1 MKLYGVYS
9 VMGNFWSW
17 KTFGTFLEVA
27 QLDKEKNF
35 IIANVPYKFVDL
47 FYSLPDELYAII
59 ENLEKWIR
67 ATNDDVETYYLSQ
80 FDYKNIV
87 LIVDEAHLYFNA
99 RKWDK
104 GGLMERL
111 DVILTQCRKRNI
123 KIFFISQRMKR
134 VDINIRRMTDFVI
147 RYKKRSIPILWI
159 QRSTRT
165 VYENQWDLAD
175 IQWDDSKTYVMN
187 SESWQFKTDI
197 EKSEIESSQF
207 LPLLKLF
214 WFPIGR
220 RLASGQLDKFRWEA
234 HNSYFISGL
243 PTHWTATQVAET
255 DLQRVEKP
263 LTYRELKIR
272 NWIHKNLPTLV
283 KLLWSK
289 NVKNG
294 YTNWSSV
301 GFNQECGPSSPTEWD
316 SEANILSAD
325 WMKLWTV
332 SIHSESVN
340 PPKRIESFGELRRLE
355 DWIWDRSGT
364 DSDPINQPRSKIR
377 VRVRQ

>member
-1 MKLYGVYS
+1 MKLYWVYS
-9 VMGNFWSW
+9 VMGNFGSG
-17 KTFGTFLEVA
+17 KTFWTFLEVA
-27 QLDKEKNF
+27 QLDREKNF

-99 RKWDK
+99 RKRDK

-175 IQWDDSKTYVMN
+175 IQGDDSKTYVMN
-187 SESWQFKTDI
+187 WESWQFKTDI

-243 PTHWTATQVAET
+243 PTHWTATQVDET
-255 DLQRVEKP
+255 DLQRVERP

-272 NWIHKNLPTLV
+272 NRIHKNLPTLV

-301 GFNQECGPSSPTEWD
+301 GFNQECSPSPASEWD

-364 DSDPINQPRSKIR
+364 DSDTWNQPRPKIR

>member
-1 MKLYGVYS
+1 
-9 VMGNFWSW
+9 MGNFWSW

-99 RKWDK
+99 RKRDK

-175 IQWDDSKTYVMN
+175 IQGDDSKTYVMN
-187 SESWQFKTDI
+187 GESWQFKTDI

-243 PTHWTATQVAET
+243 PTHWTATQVDET
-255 DLQRVEKP
+255 DLQRVERP

-272 NWIHKNLPTLV
+272 NRIHKNLPTLV

-301 GFNQECGPSSPTEWD
+301 GFNQECSPSPATEWD

-325 WMKLWTV
+325 WLKLWTL

-340 PPKRIESFGELRRLE
+340 PPKRIESFGELRRFE
-355 DWIWDRSGT
+355 DWVWDRSGT
-364 DSDPINQPRSKIR
+364 DSDTWNQPRPKIR